1 MNNSSQVAVRRVE
14 PLAHDWRSV
23 RWAGGCFDTAR
34 RSLTEVVEGTIR
46 LPQYLVLATLQG
58 GAQTLSV
65 RADCGHR
72 YQGPERAGAISL
84 VIPNCER
91 RLQMTGVR
99 ARWASLAIDADAF
112 AGSMGQACASNIT
125 DRFLFVLL
133 AEMQQM
139 LAEDGGLD
147 AAYCEAMSLAAVR
160 HLQLRHFTRARAAQ
174 TRASALP
181 RWQLRRV
188 EEYVESNLERAI
200 RIADLAS
207 LCGYSAGH
215 FHRAFRQA
223 RGMTP
228 LEFVNQRRVQRA
240 VGILQAEPC
249 LTVAQLAERVGYTS
263 PSYFARLFRRLT
275 GVGPARY
282 DSQAEA

>member
-1 MNNSSQVAVRRVE
+1 MNNSSQTAVRRVE

-23 RWAGGCFDTAR
+23 RWDGGCFDTAH

-46 LPQYLVLATLQG
+46 LPQYLILATLQG
-58 GAQTLSV
+58 GARTLRV
-65 RADCGHR
+65 RAECGHR

-91 RLQMTGVR
+91 RLQLTGVH
-99 ARWASLAIDADAF
+99 ARWASLAIDAGAF
-112 AGSMGQACASNIT
+112 DGSVGQACASNIT
-125 DRFLFVLL
+125 DPFLL
-133 AEMQQM
+133 ALLSEMQQ
-139 LAEDGGLD
+139 LHAEDGELD
-147 AAYCEAMSLAAVR
+147 ASYCEAMSLAAVR
-160 HLQLRHFTRARAAQ
+160 HLQHRHFADRGSVQSRIST
-174 TRASALP
+174 LP

-188 EEYVESNLERAI
+188 EDYVESNLERAI

-215 FHRAFRQA
+215 FHRAFRQTC
-223 RGMTP
+223 GMTP

-240 VGILQAEPC
+240 VGILQAQPG
-249 LTVAQLAERVGYTS
+249 LTVAELAERVGYTS
-263 PSYFARLFRRLT
+263 PNYFARLFRRLV

-282 DSQAEA
+282 GESG

>member
-1 MNNSSQVAVRRVE
+1 MNNFPQTAVRRVE

-23 RWAGGCFDTAR
+23 RWDGGCFDTAR

-46 LPQYLVLATLQG
+46 LPQYLILATLQG
-58 GAQTLSV
+58 GARTLRV
-65 RADCGHR
+65 RAECGHR

-91 RLQMTGVR
+91 HLQLTGVR
-99 ARWASLAIDADAF
+99 ARWASLAIDVGAF
-112 AGSMGQACASNIT
+112 AGSVGQACASNIT
-125 DRFLFVLL
+125 DPFLL
-133 AEMQQM
+133 ALLSEMQQ
-139 LAEDGGLD
+139 LHADDGDLD
-147 AAYCEAMSLAAVR
+147 ASYCEAMSLAAVR
-160 HLQLRHFTRARAAQ
+160 HLQHRHFGDRESAQ
-174 TRASALP
+174 SRISTLP

-188 EEYVESNLERAI
+188 EEYVQSNLERAI

-215 FHRAFRQA
+215 FHRAFR
-223 RGMTP
+223 RTCGMTP

-240 VGILQAEPC
+240 VAILQTQPG
-249 LTVAQLAERVGYTS
+249 LTVAELAERVGYTS
-263 PSYFARLFRRLT
+263 PNYFARLFRRLI

-282 DSQAEA
+282 GESG